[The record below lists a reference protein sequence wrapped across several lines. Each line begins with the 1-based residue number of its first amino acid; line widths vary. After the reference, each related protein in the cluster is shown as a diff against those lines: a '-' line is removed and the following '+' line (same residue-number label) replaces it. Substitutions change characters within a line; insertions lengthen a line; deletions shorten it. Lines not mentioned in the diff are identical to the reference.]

1 MSYKVGEAVIVRSL
15 ETIRAENGRNND
27 DDFYT
32 RDGINF
38 NKEKAAYCGRLML
51 IGQADVRTRTNFSRY
66 KLIDPMTGLVVCY
79 KDGSQMIFSDTL
91 LYAAVPASELPVTA
105 GSSVWVRPWQEI
117 IAQADSPAK
126 PEDSDC
132 VVNTI
137 WITKSMKEMC
147 LKKYQ
152 ILHIS
157 YDPDD
162 TTVATLHGDDC
173 DTWNFP
179 LSTLYGCSE
188 FVQSVTPQ
196 PTVSFEELFGKEE

>member
-1 MSYKVGEAVIVRSL
+1 MSYKVGDFVIVRSL
-15 ETIRAENGRNND
+15 ETILAENGRNND
-27 DDFYT
+27 DSFYT
-32 RDGINF
+32 RDGISF
-38 NKEKAAYCGRLML
+38 NKEKAAYCDRLML
-51 IGQADVRTRTNFSRY
+51 VGETYVRTGGSRY

-79 KDGSQMIFSDTL
+79 KDGSQMIFSNTL

-105 GSSVWVRPWQEI
+105 GTSVWVRPWQEI
-117 IAQADSPAK
+117 ITQADSPAK

-147 LKKYQ
+147 CKKYQ

-157 YDPDD
+157 YDSDD
-162 TTVATLHGDDC
+162 TNVAKLQGEDDII
-173 DTWNFP
+173 WNFP
-179 LSTLYGCSE
+179 LSTLYGRSE
-188 FVQSVTPQ
+188 LVQPVTPQ

>member
-1 MSYKVGEAVIVRSL
+1 MSYKVGDFVIVRSL
-15 ETIRAENGRNND
+15 ETILEENGRNND
-27 DDFYT
+27 DTFYT
-32 RDGINF
+32 RDGISF

-51 IGQADVRTRTNFSRY
+51 IGQADVRTRTSFSRY
-66 KLIDPMTGLVVCY
+66 RLIDPMTGFVVFY
-79 KDGSQMIFSDTL
+79 KDGSQMIFSNTL
-91 LYAAVPASELPVTA
+91 LHDAIPASELPVA
-105 GSSVWVRPWQEI
+105 VGNSVWVRPWQEI

-147 LKKYQ
+147 CKKYQ

-162 TTVATLHGDDC
+162 TTVVKLQDEDGI
-173 DTWNFP
+173 TWNFP
-179 LSTLYGCSE
+179 ISTLYCCDESI
-188 FVQSVTPQ
+188 QPIIAQ

>member
-1 MSYKVGEAVIVRSL
+1 MSYKRGDYVIVRSL
-15 ETIRAENGRNND
+15 EMIRAENGRGND
-27 DDFYT
+27 DTFYT
-32 RDGINF
+32 LDGVSF

-51 IGQADVRTRTNFSRY
+51 VGWAHVGTNFSHY
-66 KLIDPMTGLVVCY
+66 DLVDPMTGLFVCY
-79 KDGSQMIFSDTL
+79 KNGSHMLFSDTF
-91 LYAAVPASELPVTA
+91 LYAAVPASELPVA
-105 GSSVWVRPWQEI
+105 VGSSVWVRPWQEI

-126 PEDSDC
+126 PEDNDC

-152 ILHIS
+152 ILYIS

-162 TTVATLHGDDC
+162 TTVAKLRDEDGTI
-173 DTWNFP
+173 WNFP
-179 LSTLYGCSE
+179 LSTLYCRSE
-188 FVQSVTPQ
+188 IVQHIITQ